1 MPAPLLKL
9 IPTIVLVLTL
19 AYLGW
24 SHFDEEPPPAGPT
37 GKLPDI
43 ANELLRPEAL
53 SATERDPFGK
63 SIRFELGETSDERP
77 DGSGTKDG
85 RARSP
90 DKNRTAPAATTR
102 CRRQSAVRPCVQGRP
117 RNRAVGCGYSSREEV
132 KPPAEAA
139 TIASSND
146 RWPNWS

>member
-43 ANELLRPEAL
+43 ANELLRPEAP

-77 DGSGTKDG
+77 VPGKKTSAK
-85 RARSP
+85 SP
-90 DKNRTAPAATTR
+90 DKTAATPPR
-102 CRRQSAVRPCVQGRP
+102 PGAAVNPPRRARLP
-117 RNRAVGCGYSSREEV
+117 RNRPTPL
-132 KPPAEAA
+132 KHP
-139 TIASSND
+139 
-146 RWPNWS
+146 